1 MKVTLGIIM
10 LLMKFNVNGDDP
22 LQYRKLVV
30 HKKLLSFPLLIHYY
44 IYIVLNIVLF

>member
-30 HKKLLSFPLLIHYY
+30 HKKTFNFPFVDTLLH
-44 IYIVLNIVLF
+44 IYST